1 MGLVPKERQFAR
13 ALDSDGA
20 RQDFRS
26 PSPPLSSSD
35 GGAERPALGEAVL
48 RGSRPSHVGAC
59 LKYAPT
65 CY

>member
-1 MGLVPKERQFAR
+1 MMDPKERQFAR

-35 GGAERPALGEAVL
+35 GGAERPVLGEAVL
-48 RGSRPSHVGAC
+48 SSVEAARLMSVH
-59 LKYAPT
+59 T
-65 CY
+65 